1 MPSETPRTT
10 TPQAV
15 KTTVRPSRGTTQYN
29 NTLLVRRRG
38 ICVPF
43 YCSSIAGS
51 GPGIRAVGT
60 LQPTAKTPSAQT
72 LQNNDVDMS
81 RYGPIGRLRGL
92 IQTCI
97 PAAFGSTWCSSCA
110 VYGVL

>member
-1 MPSETPRTT
+1 
-10 TPQAV
+10 AV
-15 KTTVRPSRGTTQYN
+15 KTTVRPSMVATQHN

-51 GPGIRAVGT
+51 GPGIRAVGK
-60 LQPTAKTPSAQT
+60 LQQGAKAPIAQS
-72 LQNNDVDMS
+72 LQDNGVSMS

-97 PAAFGSTWCSSCA
+97 PAAFGSTRCSSCA